1 MSVTNRMQ
9 CFLLTAVSMVSLS
22 LTGCAPSINYGLTTA
37 PQEGS
42 IALSRV
48 TTDQDRVYGCS
59 VYWKGKSWMYNVRN
73 RISVAGDGL
82 KIAFMTR
89 KNDTAAITVRMLDG
103 SNRSFQKPEHCAA
116 IDPCFSPDGNRL
128 AFSKL
133 TGTSWNIYETL
144 LDETAA
150 IRRITNDN
158 FINVYPRYFH
168 DQSKVLFNHIE
179 LSPGKKEGLPL
190 LDAKIWSVKL
200 SNSFVT
206 QYVDGLTPSILPMM
220 NKVVAVCFD
229 KVTQT
234 TGLWLIDLSTGAEK
248 SLFNQKKRGAL
259 DPAVSPSGDM
269 VAFVSMTEE
278 KKTPAN
284 LDIYTIS
291 IDGSN
296 LKQRTFFPGHDICP
310 RWSGDGKSLFFISQR
325 GTAQGAW
332 NIWKMDIPEHAGN
345 TESGVGTLQRPD
357 TVQPVAKPASPST
370 EPTDTSGMNHT
381 KGEAADS
388 ILKLKPD
395 YHRDSNTNN
404 TAIPDSSYAAQR
416 AIDMASLKTGD
427 EAAVMTVEGRELKGV
442 IVKIGSTG
450 VILKSSGAEQSVP
463 LEKIRKISSA
473 PPKPETW

>member
-1 MSVTNRMQ
+1 MR
-9 CFLLTAVSMVSLS
+9 CFFLIAVITVSLC
-22 LTGCAPSINYGLTTA
+22 LTGCTSSINYGLKTA
-37 PQEGS
+37 PQEGN
-42 IALSRV
+42 IALLQV

-73 RISVAGDGL
+73 RISVAEDGL

-89 KNDTAAITVRMLDG
+89 KSDTAAITVRMLDG
-103 SNRSFQKPEHCAA
+103 SHRSFQKPGRCAG
-116 IDPCFSPDGNRL
+116 IDPCFSPDGKRL
-128 AFSKL
+128 AFSQLIDK
-133 TGTSWNIYETL
+133 SWNIYETF
-144 LDETAA
+144 LDEEVP

-158 FINVYPRYFH
+158 FINVYPQYFH

-190 LDAKIWSVKL
+190 LDAKLWSVQL

-206 QYVDGLTPSILPMM
+206 QYVDGLTPSIVPTM
-220 NKVVAVCFD
+220 NKVVAIRFD
-229 KVTQT
+229 NVTQT
-234 TGLWLIDLSTGAEK
+234 TGLWLIDLSIGAETL
-248 SLFNQKKRGAL
+248 LFGQKKRGAL

-345 TESGVGTLQRPD
+345 TENGVGAPKQNAARPD
-357 TVQPVAKPASPST
+357 TVQPAAKPVSPGTGS
-370 EPTDTSGMNHT
+370 TDTLKLNRM
-381 KGEAADS
+381 KGESADS
-388 ILKLKPD
+388 TLKLK
-395 YHRDSNTNN
+395 
-404 TAIPDSSYAAQR
+404 R
-416 AIDMASLKTGD
+416 AVCRFTFH
-427 EAAVMTVEGRELKGV
+427 TVQL
-442 IVKIGSTG
+442 
-450 VILKSSGAEQSVP
+450 
-463 LEKIRKISSA
+463 
-473 PPKPETW
+473 